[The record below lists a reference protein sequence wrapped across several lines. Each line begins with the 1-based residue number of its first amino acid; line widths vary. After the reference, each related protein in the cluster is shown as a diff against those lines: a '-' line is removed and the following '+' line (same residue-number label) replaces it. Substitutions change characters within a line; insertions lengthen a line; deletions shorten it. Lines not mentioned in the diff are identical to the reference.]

1 MGRVLATLIVYGLAL
16 LILEV
21 AMRVGRRKPS

>member
-1 MGRVLATLIVYGLAL
+1 MGRVLATLIIYGFAYVV
-16 LILEV
+16 LEV

>member
-1 MGRVLATLIVYGLAL
+1 MGRVLATLVVYGFAL
-16 LILEV
+16 GVLEA